1 MKQRLTLAISGI
13 IFLVYL
19 GGCCRP
25 DPDAS
30 FVNTVDTLR
39 AQETVNWCWAAVTQ
53 MLAQHLG
60 LSITQCALANH
71 SFDKTN
77 CCQSQSQAP
86 CLKEQQK
93 VDGLLEKIH
102 ALEPID
108 GMSPEEIAKSQTQV
122 GPLKVQLA
130 NAQAALASCHNIV
143 QCPKTDDCDKPG
155 WVDLDFVGAKASE
168 STAALSWNDVK
179 SQISCDHN
187 PISYAYGTPGVVG
200 HVVVIN
206 GYMTGS
212 GRLGNGTD
220 YVQIYDPWKP
230 CVGNIRLITY
240 AEYADPAGTATHW
253 NTWFNVAKK

>member
-1 MKQRLTLAISGI
+1 MKQKLTLAISSV
-13 IFLVYL
+13 IFLLY
-19 GGCCRP
+19 GEGCCRP

-30 FVNTVDTLR
+30 FVNTVDILR
-39 AQETVNWCWAAVTQ
+39 AQETTNWCWAAATQ

-71 SFDKTN
+71 SLGKIN

-86 CLKEQQK
+86 CLNEQK
-93 VDGLLEKIH
+93 RVDGLLETIH
-102 ALEPID
+102 ALEQID
-108 GMSPEEIAKSQTQV
+108 GMSPSEKATAQTNAA
-122 GPLKVQLA
+122 PFKTQLA
-130 NAQAALASCHNIV
+130 NAQAALAVCRNIV

-168 STAALSWNDVK
+168 SVTALSWNNLK
-179 SQISCDHN
+179 SQMSCDHN

-206 GYMTGS
+206 GYMAGS

-240 AEYADPAGTATHW
+240 AEYTDPTGAATHW

>member
-1 MKQRLTLAISGI
+1 MAPGTPSSIPFPTARTRGSSSRRPRNGAGWPRRPFRRDPFPRHFPEPGSLSLHLRPARRIGHGWEGDCQSLSGSDYLTDNIQSSLVYLYRTQIEGIKNVNMKQRLTLAISGI

-93 VDGLLEKIH
+93 VMELLEKIH

-108 GMSPEEIAKSQTQV
+108 GMSP
-122 GPLKVQLA
+122 
-130 NAQAALASCHNIV
+130 
-143 QCPKTDDCDKPG
+143 
-155 WVDLDFVGAKASE
+155 
-168 STAALSWNDVK
+168 
-179 SQISCDHN
+179 
-187 PISYAYGTPGVVG
+187 
-200 HVVVIN
+200 
-206 GYMTGS
+206 
-212 GRLGNGTD
+212 
-220 YVQIYDPWKP
+220 
-230 CVGNIRLITY
+230 
-240 AEYADPAGTATHW
+240 
-253 NTWFNVAKK
+253 KK